1 MSNPRLPADMEPK
14 TDLKTW
20 MAVFGSII
28 GAFIAVLNIQ
38 ITNASLPNI
47 QGAIGAGID
56 DGGWISTAYLVA
68 EIVVIPLTAFLTPVF
83 SLRRYLL
90 GNTIMFLIMSVACAY
105 AQNLNEMIILRA
117 LQGFFGG
124 VLIPMA
130 FTITLTMLP
139 KSKQPIG
146 LAMFAVSATFAPAIG
161 PTIGGYLTEN
171 YGWQYIF
178 YVNLVPGAIM
188 LATLWP
194 SLKPAPMN
202 LGLLRQGDW
211 FGIATLAIGLA
222 SLQTVLEEGNKEDWF
237 GSAFIAR
244 LSVIA
249 AISLALFLWIELTVR
264 NPLLNLR
271 LLLRRNFGLGSLA
284 AVILGMALY
293 GSVYLLPVYLS
304 QMQGYNSEQ
313 VGMVLA
319 WTGLPQLVLIP
330 FVPLLM
336 RHIDTRWLVA
346 VGFGLFAL
354 SCFMNL
360 AITPDYAGDQLLLP
374 NLVRALGQSLV
385 LTPLSSLATGGIERE
400 NAGSASAMFNMMR
413 NLGGSIGIA
422 ALETFVTKREQF
434 HSNIITARVSL
445 LDEATRQRIASLQ
458 AHFLTRGDSDSGT
471 AWHDAVVQIGRTIR
485 AQSYLL
491 AYSDAFYL
499 MGAALLLAL
508 LTALAMRKSGGGGA
522 DAH

>member
-1 MSNPRLPADMEPK
+1 MSDPRPPAQAEPK
-14 TDLKTW
+14 ADFKTW
-20 MAVFGSII
+20 MAVCGSVI

-68 EIVVIPLTAFLTPVF
+68 EIVVIPLTAFLAPVF

-90 GNTIMFLIMSVACAY
+90 GNTIMFLVMSVACAF
-105 AQNLNEMIILRA
+105 AQNLGQMIVLRA

-124 VLIPMA
+124 VLIPLA

-139 KSKQPIG
+139 KAKQPVG
-146 LAMFAVSATFAPAIG
+146 LAMFSVSATFAPAIG
-161 PTIGGYLTEN
+161 PTIGGYLTET

-178 YVNLVPGAIM
+178 YVNLLPGAIM

-194 SLKPAPMN
+194 SLRPAPMK

-211 FGIATLAIGLA
+211 PGIATLAIGLA
-222 SLQTVLEEGNKEDWF
+222 SLQTVLEEGNKNDWF
-237 GSAFIAR
+237 GSPFILR
-244 LSVIA
+244 MSILSAV
-249 AISLALFLWIELTVR
+249 SLALFLWIELTSR

-271 LLLRRNFGLGSLA
+271 LLKRRNFGLGSLA
-284 AVILGMALY
+284 GVIVGMALY

-304 QMQGYNSEQ
+304 QTQGYNAEQ

-330 FVPLLM
+330 FVPFLM
-336 RHIDTRWLVA
+336 RHVDTRLLVV

-354 SCFMNL
+354 SCFLNL
-360 AITPDYAGDQLLLP
+360 EISPDYGSDQLLVP
-374 NLVRALGQSLV
+374 NLVRALGQSVL

-413 NLGGSIGIA
+413 NLGGSVGIA
-422 ALETFVTKREQF
+422 VLETFVAKREQF
-434 HSNIITARVSL
+434 HSSIITAHVSL
-445 LDEATRQRIASLQ
+445 LNDATRQRIASLQ
-458 AHFLTRGDSDSGT
+458 RYFLTNGAADP
-471 AWHDAVVQIGRTIR
+471 AAAQHEAVVRVGRTIR

-491 AYSDAFYL
+491 AYGDAFYL

-508 LTALAMRKSGGGGA
+508 AISLALRKASGGAGA
-522 DAH
+522 H

>member
-1 MSNPRLPADMEPK
+1 MSSPAIPAAGEPK
-14 TDLKTW
+14 ADLKTW
-20 MAVFGSII
+20 MAVLGSVI

-56 DGGWISTAYLVA
+56 DGGWISTSYLVA
-68 EIVVIPLTAFLTPVF
+68 EIVVIPLTGFLTPVF

-90 GNTIMFLIMSVACAY
+90 GNTILFLVMSVACAY

-139 KSKQPIG
+139 RSKQPVG
-146 LAMFAVSATFAPAIG
+146 LALFAVSATFAPAIG

-194 SLKPAPMN
+194 SLKPAPMK
-202 LGLLRQGDW
+202 LSLLRQGDW
-211 FGIATLAIGLA
+211 AGIATLAIGLA
-222 SLQTVLEEGNKEDWF
+222 SFQTVLEEGNKDDWF
-237 GSAFIAR
+237 GSAFIVR
-244 LSVIA
+244 LSIIA
-249 AISLALFLWIELTVR
+249 AVSLSLFLWIELTTP

-271 LLLRRNFGLGSLA
+271 LLLRRNFGLGSLTA
-284 AVILGMALY
+284 IILGMALY

-319 WTGLPQLVLIP
+319 WTGLPQLLLIP
-330 FVPLLM
+330 CVPFLM
-336 RHIDTRWLVA
+336 RHIDTRLLVG
-346 VGFGLFAL
+346 VGFALFAL
-354 SCFMNL
+354 SAFLNL
-360 AITPDYAGDQLLLP
+360 EITPDYAGDQLFIP
-374 NLVRALGQSLV
+374 NLVRAVGQSLV

-422 ALETFVTKREQF
+422 GLETFITKREQF
-434 HSNIITARVSL
+434 HSNMISAQASL
-445 LDEATRQRIASLQ
+445 LDPATRQRIAALQ
-458 AHFLTRGDSDSGT
+458 QHFMSAGNSDSGT

-499 MGAALLLAL
+499 MGVALLLAMV
-508 LTALAMRKSGGGGA
+508 TTFAMRKSSGGGA
-522 DAH
+522 GAH

>member
-1 MSNPRLPADMEPK
+1 MSNPNPEEGVEFR
-14 TDLKTW
+14 TW
-20 MAVFGSII
+20 MAVVGSVI

-56 DGGWISTAYLVA
+56 DGGWISTSYLVA
-68 EIVVIPLTAFLTPVF
+68 EIVVIPLTGFLAPVF

-90 GNTIMFLIMSVACAY
+90 ANTILFLVLSIACAF
-105 AQNLNEMIILRA
+105 AQNLSQMIVLRA
-117 LQGFFGG
+117 MQGFFGG
-124 VLIPMA
+124 VLIPLA

-139 KSKQPIG
+139 RSKQPVG

-202 LGLLRQGDW
+202 LGLLAKGDW
-211 FGIATLAIGLA
+211 PGIATLAIGLA
-222 SLQTVLEEGNKEDWF
+222 SLQTVLEEGNKDDWF
-237 GSAFIAR
+237 GSPFIVR
-244 LSVIA
+244 LSIVA
-249 AISLALFLWIELTVR
+249 AVSLTLFLWIEFTTD

-271 LLLRRNFGLGSLA
+271 LLARRNFGLGSMA
-284 AVILGMALY
+284 NIILGMALY

-313 VGMVLA
+313 IGMVLA
-319 WTGLPQLVLIP
+319 WTGLPQLLLIP
-330 FVPLLM
+330 CVPFLM
-336 RHIDTRWLVA
+336 KRIDTRILVGA
-346 VGFGLFAL
+346 GFGLFAL

-360 AITPDYAGDQLLLP
+360 EITPDYAGDQLFIP
-374 NLVRALGQSLV
+374 NLVRAVGQAMV
-385 LTPLSSLATGGIERE
+385 LTPLSALATSGIERE

-422 ALETFVTKREQF
+422 VLETFVTKREQF
-434 HSNIITARVSL
+434 HSNMITAQVSL
-445 LDEATRQRIASLQ
+445 FDAATRQRLAQLQERFMAS
-458 AHFLTRGDSDSGT
+458 GMSDPAT
-471 AWHDAVVQIGRTIR
+471 AWHEAVVQVGRTIR
-485 AQSYLL
+485 AQSYFL
-491 AYSDAFYL
+491 AYSDAFFL
-499 MGAALLLAL
+499 MGSALVLAL
-508 LTALAMRKSGGGGA
+508 AMSFLMRKSGGAGGA
-522 DAH
+522 GAH